1 MNTIEKA
8 DERIKTYEVLQERA
22 DALKIPAKNGMI
34 SPAVAIYLLADIVD
48 MMLRVEVKEAKET
61 KEMLQS
67 IKDGSHLAG
76 I

>member
-1 MNTIEKA
+1 MNAIEKA

-22 DALKIPAKNGMI
+22 DALKIPAKTGMI
-34 SPAVAIYLLADIVD
+34 TPAIAVYLLADIVD